1 MTILS
6 ACGKWQESIK
16 MKIEIGTRVLDNQ
29 GHSGIVERI
38 AKSPEVLQKYPNGLY
53 YVSHSIDDY
62 GYKTNTDG
70 WYLPEK
76 LIPLYK
82 CLTAKQVSKI
92 NKAYINGDAVALDE
106 ISLALQEN
114 HFEED
119 STEMKLLDFCYHLNY
134 LLIET
139 ETNSYASDYNCEILG
154 AQSRAKSDL
163 FEKIMPKEIAD
174 AILEGNGFSVEMNIE
189 HEKEEFDI

>member
-1 MTILS
+1 
-6 ACGKWQESIK
+6 

-53 YVSHSIDDY
+53 YVSHSVDDY

-82 CLTAKQVSKI
+82 CLTAKQDIANVTI
-92 NKAYINGDAVALDE
+92 NRDKP
-106 ISLALQEN
+106 
-114 HFEED
+114 
-119 STEMKLLDFCYHLNY
+119 
-134 LLIET
+134 IET
-139 ETNSYASDYNCEILG
+139 DEDINEINICI
-154 AQSRAKSDL
+154 AKMLD
-163 FEKIMPKEIAD
+163 KTKDIAD
-174 AILEGNGFSVEMNIE
+174 
-189 HEKEEFDI
+189 EKVIIISYQLMKEYDEESED

>member
-1 MTILS
+1 
-6 ACGKWQESIK
+6 

-53 YVSHSIDDY
+53 YVSHSVDDY

-154 AQSRAKSDL
+154 AYSRAKSDL

>member
-1 MTILS
+1 
-6 ACGKWQESIK
+6 

-53 YVSHSIDDY
+53 YVSHSVDDY

-139 ETNSYASDYNCEILG
+139 ETNSYASDYNCEILDYG
-154 AQSRAKSDL
+154 DEIDVNYYNSDELYEMVEDDIGNNDAKELVNVGIDELNESYEDMEL
-163 FEKIMPKEIAD
+163 
-174 AILEGNGFSVEMNIE
+174 
-189 HEKEEFDI
+189 

>member
-1 MTILS
+1 MFV
-6 ACGKWQESIK
+6 APGKD
-16 MKIEIGTRVLDNQ
+16 R
-29 GHSGIVERI
+29 
-38 AKSPEVLQKYPNGLY
+38 
-53 YVSHSIDDY
+53 
-62 GYKTNTDG
+62 
-70 WYLPEK
+70 
-76 LIPLYK
+76 
-82 CLTAKQVSKI
+82 QV
-92 NKAYINGDAVALDE
+92 VP
-106 ISLALQEN
+106 QN

-154 AQSRAKSDL
+154 AYSRAKSDL

-174 AILEGNGFSVEMNIE
+174 AILEGNYENDNNIE